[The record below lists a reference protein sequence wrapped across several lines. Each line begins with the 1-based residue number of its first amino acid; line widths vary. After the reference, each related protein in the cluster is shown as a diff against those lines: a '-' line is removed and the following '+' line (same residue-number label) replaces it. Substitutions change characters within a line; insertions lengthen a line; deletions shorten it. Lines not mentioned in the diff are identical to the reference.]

1 MPVEIHAPI
10 FIIGCPRS
18 GTSVFYEKLAQHP
31 DLAFISRATKKVP
44 SSELVTRLLLL
55 ARRNFQPTEA
65 ENVWGKFSHGDD
77 HSLGRDDATP
87 RARRYLHA
95 VVRTHLAIFGKP
107 RFLAKCPRNSVRVE
121 FLDAIFPDAIF
132 VHIVRDGRAVAHS
145 IMRSRLKE
153 EGAYWGTRPPGWRAL
168 EGLPLIEAAAL
179 QWKLITEHALRSAQ
193 ALPPERYIELRYEDF
208 TARPVEVLHAVAAKC
223 GLAWDPAFLKT
234 LVGDIENRN
243 FKWREN
249 LKPDEVERLHALIGD
264 VLTRLGYEL

>member
-1 MPVEIHAPI
+1 MPVEIRAPI

-31 DLAFISRATKKVP
+31 DLAWISRATKKVP
-44 SSELVTRLLLL
+44 SSLLATRLLMLVRKKL
-55 ARRNFQPTEA
+55 WPTEA
-65 ENVWGKFSHGDD
+65 RKVWGKFSRGDD
-77 HSLGRDDATP
+77 ESLGRADATP
-87 RARRYLHA
+87 RARRYLHK
-95 VVRTHLAIFGKP
+95 VVRTHLQLFGKP
-107 RFLAKCPRNSVRVE
+107 RFLSKWPSNALRME

-145 IMRSRLKE
+145 IVRSRLKE

-168 EGLPLIEAAAL
+168 EGLPLIEASAL

-193 ALPPERYIELRYEDF
+193 SLPPERYIELRYEDF
-208 TARPVEVLHAVAAKC
+208 TARPAEVLDEVVRKC
-223 GLAWDPAFLKT
+223 GLAWDPALLKT

-243 FKWREN
+243 FKWRES
-249 LKPDEVERLHALIGD
+249 LKPGEVERLHALIGD